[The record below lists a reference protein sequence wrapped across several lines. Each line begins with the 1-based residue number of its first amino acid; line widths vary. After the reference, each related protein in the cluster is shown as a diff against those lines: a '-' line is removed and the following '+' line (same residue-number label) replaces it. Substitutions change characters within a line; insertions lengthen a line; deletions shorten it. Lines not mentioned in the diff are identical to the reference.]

1 MNTAQGVDTDKS
13 EDERDEQHRP
23 ITDDRVP
30 GTAVPVRAKVSTTI
44 MRMLRNILEGSTWDE
59 QAVICNVMGEAYI
72 KDVSRW
78 RS

>member
-1 MNTAQGVDTDKS
+1 M
-13 EDERDEQHRP
+13 
-23 ITDDRVP
+23 
-30 GTAVPVRAKVSTTI
+30 RAKVSTTI
-44 MRMLRNILEGSTWDE
+44 MRMLRNILEGSTWDD